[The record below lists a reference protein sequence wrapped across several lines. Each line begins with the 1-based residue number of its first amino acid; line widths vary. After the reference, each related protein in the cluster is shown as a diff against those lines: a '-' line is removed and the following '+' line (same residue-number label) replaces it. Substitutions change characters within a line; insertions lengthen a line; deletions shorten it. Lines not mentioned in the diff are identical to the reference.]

1 LPKSKI
7 MRVLITGAGGPS
19 AVSVWKSLAG
29 EHELLLA
36 DMDPDSPGLYLV
48 PSSNRFLIPGGE
60 DPALVPALL
69 ELCRTQSIDV
79 LISTVDAELAPLAEA
94 EATFAAIGTRVPLSP
109 APVLRRCRDKWALL
123 SHLSGNP
130 ATPNCVALTADT
142 LPAITQ
148 FPCFAKPRAG
158 SGSRGIAMIRSS
170 EDLAA
175 LPQDGSYLVQE
186 LLPGPE
192 FSVDV
197 YVNQRGELVAAVPRE
212 RIRTDS
218 GIAITA
224 RTVHMPELMESAA
237 AIALAVGVRYVANV
251 QFKQA
256 SDGRF
261 KLLEINPRFPGSLP
275 LTVAA
280 GVDMPRLL
288 MDDLQGRPLPPGPMP
303 FKEILMVR
311 YWTEKYLDPAEWQA
325 LCRR

>member
-1 LPKSKI
+1 
-7 MRVLITGAGGPS
+7 MRVLVTGAGGPA
-19 AVSVWKSLAG
+19 AVSVWKSLAA

-48 PSSNRFLIPGGE
+48 PAQQRFLIPRGE
-60 DPALVPALL
+60 SPELVPALL
-69 ELCRTQSIDV
+69 KLCRANSVEV
-79 LISTVDAELAPLAEA
+79 LISTVDAELAPVA
-94 EATFAAIGTRVPLSP
+94 EATAAFAAIGTRVPLSP
-109 APVLRRCRDKWALL
+109 AQVLHRCRDKWALL

-130 ATPNCVALTADT
+130 FVPSCVQLSAET
-142 LPAITQ
+142 LPTITR

-158 SGSRGIAMIRSS
+158 SGSRGIALIESAQ
-170 EDLAA
+170 DLAD
-175 LPQDGSYLVQE
+175 LPLDDTYLVQE

-197 YVNQRGELVAAVPRE
+197 YVSQHGELVAAVPRE

-224 RTVHMPELMESAA
+224 RTLHMPELMEAA
-237 AIALAVGVRYVANV
+237 ANIARTVGIRYVANV

-256 SDGRF
+256 VDGHY

-275 LTVAA
+275 LTGAA
-280 GVDMPRLL
+280 GVDIPRLL
-288 MDDLQGRPLPPGPMP
+288 MDDLQGRPLPAGPMP
-303 FKEILMVR
+303 FTEVFMVR
-311 YWTEKYLDPAEWQA
+311 YWTEKYLDPSEWQA

>member
-1 LPKSKI
+1 

-19 AVSVWKSLAG
+19 AVSVWKSLADD
-29 EHELLLA
+29 HDLFLA

-48 PSSNRFLIPGGE
+48 PASRRFLIPGGE
-60 DPALVPALL
+60 DPSLVPALL
-69 ELCRTQSIDV
+69 ELCRAHSIEV

-94 EATFAAIGTRVPLSP
+94 DAAFAAIGTRVPLSP

-130 ATPNCVALTADT
+130 AVPYCVALTADS
-142 LPAITQ
+142 LPTITK

-158 SGSRGIAMIRSS
+158 SGSRGIAMIGSS

-197 YVNQRGELVAAVPRE
+197 YVSQHGELVAAVPRE

-224 RTVHMPELMESAA
+224 RTVHMPELMESATT
-237 AIALAVGVRYVANV
+237 IALAVGVRFVANV

-256 SDGRF
+256 SDGRY

-280 GVDMPRLL
+280 GVDVPRLL
-288 MDDLQGRPLPPGPMP
+288 MDDLQGKPLPPGPMP
-303 FKEILMVR
+303 FREILMVR
-311 YWTEKYLDPAEWQA
+311 YWTEKYLDPSEWQA

>member
-1 LPKSKI
+1 

-19 AVSVWKSLAG
+19 AVSVWKSLGG
-29 EHELLLA
+29 EHEVFLA

-48 PSSNRFLIPGGE
+48 PASNRFLIPAGA
-60 DPALVPALL
+60 DPRLVPALVD
-69 ELCRTQSIDV
+69 LCRAQSIDV

-94 EATFAAIGTRVPLSP
+94 ANQFADIGTRVPLSP
-109 APVLRRCRDKWALL
+109 AQVLRRCRDKWALL
-123 SHLSGNP
+123 SHLSGDP
-130 ATPNCVALTADT
+130 AVPNCVALTADT
-142 LPAITQ
+142 LPTITQ

-197 YVNQRGELVAAVPRE
+197 YVSQQGELVAAVPRE

-256 SDGRF
+256 SDGRY

-288 MDDLQGRPLPPGPMP
+288 MDDLQGKPLPPGPMP